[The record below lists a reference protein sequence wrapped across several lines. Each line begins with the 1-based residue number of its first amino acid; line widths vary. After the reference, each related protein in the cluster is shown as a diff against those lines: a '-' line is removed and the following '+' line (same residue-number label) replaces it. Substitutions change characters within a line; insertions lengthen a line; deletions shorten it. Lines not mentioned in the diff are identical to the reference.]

1 MIPAIVPEPALKTPS
16 PYTYRVLSALAVAAL
31 GGSVLVSAAAIAVRL
46 RPRHPPRVQRQVH
59 SWMCRAL
66 RIKVTTVGMPVQGPV
81 LYVCNH
87 LSWTDIV
94 VLGSQILGSFVAKS
108 ELKGWPVL
116 GPLADLQR
124 TIYVRRE
131 DRHRADEQKSEIAE
145 RLLAGENIILF
156 PEGTSGEGNGVLPFK
171 TSLFGIADTPG
182 LEHLIIQPITLSYT
196 HLNGLP
202 LLRTQRSK
210 VSWIGDMDF
219 GPHAMGILGLGY
231 LRALIQFHAPVT
243 RDGFANRKFLGRHC
257 ESVIA
262 EGLYKANAGRV

>member
-1 MIPAIVPEPALKTPS
+1 MVPAVTPDPAVKRPS
-16 PYTYRVLSALAVAAL
+16 PYTGRVLRALTMATL
-31 GGSVLVSAAAIAVRL
+31 GGTILVSAAAIAVRL
-46 RPRHPPRVQRQVH
+46 RPTRPPRVQRQVH

-66 RIKVTTVGMPVQGPV
+66 RIKVKTMGVPATGPV
-81 LYVCNH
+81 LYICNH

-94 VLGSQILGSFVAKS
+94 VLGSRVLGSFVAKS
-108 ELKGWPVL
+108 ELKRWPVL

-131 DRHRADEQKSEIAE
+131 DRHRADEQKNEIAA
-145 RLLAGENIILF
+145 RLLAGENVILF
-156 PEGTSGEGNGVLPFK
+156 PEGTSGEGNCVLPFK

-202 LLRTQRSK
+202 LLRSQRSK

-219 GPHAMGILGLGY
+219 GPHAMGVLGLGY
-231 LRALIQFHAPVT
+231 LQALIQFHQPVT
-243 RDGFANRKFLGRHC
+243 RDGFTNRKRLGRHC
-257 ESVIA
+257 EEVIA